1 MMTCGMCLQELL
13 RRVSTWLRRDGK
25 LFVHIFC
32 HKRFA
37 YHFTVSYFASRLA
50 AAPACVAHRDWG
62 FSKAAS
68 MLQGICLTPATAAAL
83 VPLCPGGSLRF
94 A

>member
-1 MMTCGMCLQELL
+1 MMTYGMCVQELL

-37 YHFTVSYFASRLA
+37 YHFTVSYSAS
-50 AAPACVAHRDWG
+50 G
-62 FSKAAS
+62 
-68 MLQGICLTPATAAAL
+68 LQQHLL
-83 VPLCPGGSLRF
+83 V
-94 A
+94 

>member
-1 MMTCGMCLQELL
+1 MLRKASLCSAALLQHVQGSGRQQMMTCGMCVQELL

-37 YHFTVSYFASRLA
+37 YHFTVSYSAS
-50 AAPACVAHRDWG
+50 G
-62 FSKAAS
+62 
-68 MLQGICLTPATAAAL
+68 LQQHLL
-83 VPLCPGGSLRF
+83 V
-94 A
+94 